1 MLGVRPEGAAQ
12 EEGFMNRITNTP
24 IFTTRIIGVVE
35 ADCPED
41 GGKWALY
48 CEHENGVG
56 ILQDTNRKRISAWGS
71 HSVDWCPICQDI
83 ALEVK

>member
-1 MLGVRPEGAAQ
+1 MQA
-12 EEGFMNRITNTP
+12 
-24 IFTTRIIGVVE
+24 VVE
-35 ADCPED
+35 FKGTFGSQVTLELATCPED

-71 HSVDWCPICQDI
+71 HSVDWCPLCQDI
-83 ALEVK
+83 AEEVK

>member
-1 MLGVRPEGAAQ
+1 MQA
-12 EEGFMNRITNTP
+12 
-24 IFTTRIIGVVE
+24 VVE
-35 ADCPED
+35 FKGTFGSQVTLELATCPED

-71 HSVDWCPICQDI
+71 HSVDWCPLCQDI
-83 ALEVK
+83 ATEVK